1 VWSKYWIPK
10 ISVYP
15 TNLAAQKSEA
25 LSKPDSFFG
34 GQKIYD
40 EIAASNHTVAHDFNY
55 GPVAHEWF
63 TTEQDYLS
71 QAVNGKM
78 TMAQALQETQKS
90 VVSYM
95 RKQGLSVEAP

>member
-1 VWSKYWIPK
+1 M
-10 ISVYP
+10 
-15 TNLAAQKSEA
+15 
-25 LSKPDSFFG
+25 
-34 GQKIYD
+34 
-40 EIAASNHTVAHDFNY
+40 
-55 GPVAHEWF
+55 AHEWF

-95 RKQGLSVEAP
+95 REQGLSVEAP